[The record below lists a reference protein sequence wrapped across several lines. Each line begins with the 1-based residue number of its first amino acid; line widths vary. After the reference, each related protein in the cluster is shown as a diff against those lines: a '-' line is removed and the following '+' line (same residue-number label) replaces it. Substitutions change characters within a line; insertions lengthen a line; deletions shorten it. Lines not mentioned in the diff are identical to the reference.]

1 GIVCPYTV
9 TLATAVAIDKYA
21 APALRQ
27 RFLAPL
33 LKESWQGATWMT
45 EIKGGS
51 DLGANVET
59 VARPAG
65 DHWLLTGDKYF
76 ASNVGADLAVV
87 AARPEGAAGGVR
99 GIALFLLPRRR
110 ENGEINYFVRRLKD
124 KIGTRSVPTGE
135 VELRSSEANL
145 LGSPEQG
152 IYLVLEVLNL
162 SRVMNAIG
170 SVAIAQ
176 RAMAEA
182 LAFARRRIA
191 FGKPI
196 LEHPLLG
203 RQFDERL
210 HQLQG
215 AFRLAWKAVQHL
227 NEAWRETVPYSE
239 RYHVF
244 RLAAHLAK
252 YWTSEIAPQFARW
265 AMEVHGALGV
275 LEEFPV
281 ERWFREAMILTIWEG
296 TSHRQILD
304 GLEVMERRRVY
315 RKLFSEDLQRRIE
328 SHLAL
333 PPTEREAGAE
343 ELFRELA
350 LALAS

>member
-1 GIVCPYTV
+1 MKGKMLDVLSFPVRFLRHMLGEVPEHLAAYESWWETEGRHISDAVDRAGTPRLRMFDRAGQREDEVLYPPEYWRALRKGYEAGAVWRAFEEQSLVSSALLDYITCFYDPGIVCPYTV

-145 LGSPEQG
+145 LGSSEQG
-152 IYLVLEVLNL
+152 IYLVVEVLNL
-162 SRVMNAIG
+162 SRVMNAIAA
-170 SVAIAQ
+170 SPSPSAPW
-176 RAMAEA
+176 
-182 LAFARRRIA
+182 RR
-191 FGKPI
+191 
-196 LEHPLLG
+196 L
-203 RQFDERL
+203 
-210 HQLQG
+210 
-215 AFRLAWKAVQHL
+215 
-227 NEAWRETVPYSE
+227 
-239 RYHVF
+239 
-244 RLAAHLAK
+244 
-252 YWTSEIAPQFARW
+252 
-265 AMEVHGALGV
+265 
-275 LEEFPV
+275 
-281 ERWFREAMILTIWEG
+281 
-296 TSHRQILD
+296 
-304 GLEVMERRRVY
+304 
-315 RKLFSEDLQRRIE
+315 
-328 SHLAL
+328 
-333 PPTEREAGAE
+333 
-343 ELFRELA
+343 
-350 LALAS
+350 